1 MYAYCHLCR
10 HGLGRNTLIA
20 HMPIGGRL
28 AYDPERGRL
37 WVVCSACGDW
47 NLTPLEERWEA
58 IAECERHFQ
67 AAEARAS
74 RANVGVSRL
83 SGLDLIRIGPA
94 LRDEVA
100 NWRYGPRLDRRRR
113 RARVTAGATGVV
125 GLAAVGGAA
134 ALGVLSSGFA
144 IGLWGTALAASYVV
158 PLLAPLAR
166 RIGSG
171 RDITFV
177 DPGGA
182 VLRIPYA
189 AVHRVTLTRRERRRG
204 APRIGVQL
212 PAAGGEAELH
222 EDRAL
227 FALGALLPRMNW
239 RGARPSSI
247 RHATELLDRAEER
260 TSAPVRG
267 ARKGHASAWEWLA
280 VAYWPR
286 DGALDQMTAV
296 PRLAL
301 EMAVSEA
308 LEQQAMAGEAHV
320 LGARWREA
328 ETVAAIA
335 DDMFLPDSIRDWLT
349 LRRQAA
355 RQSGPP
361 HGTA

>member
-1 MYAYCHLCR
+1 
-10 HGLGRNTLIA
+10 
-20 HMPIGGRL
+20 MPVGGRL

-37 WVVCSACGDW
+37 WVVCNACGEW

-58 IAECERHFQ
+58 IEECERHFR

-74 RANVGVSRL
+74 SANVGVSRL

-100 NWRYGPRLDRRRR
+100 NWRYGPRFGQRRR
-113 RARVTAGATGVV
+113 RARLTAGATGVA
-125 GLAAVGGAA
+125 GLAAAGGAT

-144 IGLWGTALAASYVV
+144 IGLWGTAFAASYVV
-158 PLLAPLAR
+158 PLLAPLTR
-166 RIGSG
+166 QIGPG

-189 AVHRVTLTRRERRRG
+189 AVHRVTLTRREQGRG
-204 APRIGVQL
+204 AAHIGVHL
-212 PAAGGEAELH
+212 PAAGGDAELH

-247 RHATELLDRAEER
+247 RNATKLLDRAEER
-260 TSAPVRG
+260 TAAPVRG
-267 ARKGHASAWEWLA
+267 ARKRLASAWEWLA

-286 DGALDQMTAV
+286 AGALDQMSAI

-308 LEQQAMAGEAHV
+308 LEQQAMAGEARV
-320 LGARWREA
+320 LGARWMEA

-335 DDMFLPDSIRDWLT
+335 DDMFLPDSIRDWLA
-349 LRRQAA
+349 LRRETG

-361 HGTA
+361 RGTA